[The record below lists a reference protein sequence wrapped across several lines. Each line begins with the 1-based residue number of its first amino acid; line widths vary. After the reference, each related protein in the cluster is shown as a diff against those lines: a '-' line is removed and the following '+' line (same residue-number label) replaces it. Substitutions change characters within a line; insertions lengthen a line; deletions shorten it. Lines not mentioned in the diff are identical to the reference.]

1 MTEIS
6 ASVVKDLREK
16 TGAGMMECKKA
27 LTDAGGDAEKA
38 IDILRQKGLASAAK
52 KSSRS
57 ASQGLIA
64 SYIQAD
70 RVGVMV
76 EINCETDFVARTD
89 DFQALVRD
97 VMEQIAAAAPKYVS
111 VEQSPSAKPE
121 DCLLEQVFVKDP
133 EKKKKIKDL
142 VTEKVAKLGENI
154 VVRRFSRYQ
163 ADNGLVGS
171 YIHMDKIGVMVAT
184 ESSRTADDLRP
195 LVKDV
200 AMHIAAANPSY
211 LSRDQVPQDVIE
223 REKAIYRAQV
233 TNKPAE
239 ITEKIIDG
247 KLEKYFGDVCLL
259 EQVFVKDPEGKKR
272 VRDVIGSGVIIRSFS
287 RFQLGETQPAEP
299 KSC

>member
-97 VMEQIAAAAPKYVS
+97 VMEQIADAAPKYVS
-111 VEQSPSAKPE
+111 VEESPSAKPE

-133 EKKKKIKDL
+133 EKKKKVKDL